1 MGRRGDVN
9 MVRVFVWLAAGAVI
23 PAGVASPGIA
33 AGAKAA
39 LAQTTEQSAANMVS
53 RTTKAFNYRAAG
65 GSTETL
71 MAGTDLMRSAS
82 GTVKVEVKTNR
93 TELEA
98 KFTGLEDPT
107 RFGLEY
113 LTYVLWAISPQGRA
127 VNLGEVV
134 AKNGNAS

>member
-1 MGRRGDVN
+1 MKCRDEFQIDRNYQIGERIQRNYSFRMGRRGDVN

-71 MAGTDLMRSAS
+71 MAGTDLMRGAS
-82 GTVKVEVKTNR
+82 GTIKV
-93 TELEA
+93 
-98 KFTGLEDPT
+98 
-107 RFGLEY
+107 
-113 LTYVLWAISPQGRA
+113 
-127 VNLGEVV
+127 
-134 AKNGNAS
+134 